1 MKKIFDRGKFMG
13 DYSNKSDEEL
23 ERLYYEGNTSASREA
38 ENNLYDRGYT
48 LDPDSDTW
56 DVGLKQN
63 DTHSVGIPIPTG
75 QWTFFLVLAIL
86 IAGLIAFFIGG
97 FLVIA
102 YAVEYATYIYIGFVI
117 SFILM
122 YVTKA
127 NSRFMNFLFYLGCL
141 ALATR
146 LFTNVIELFENV
158 DYVTFIM
165 RDTDGLGVIIKYGII
180 YIIYA
185 AIIPLLLMKVITAIV
200 RKTNLKSNNKNST
213 LNV

>member
-1 MKKIFDRGKFMG
+1 MG
-13 DYSNKSDEEL
+13 DDSNKSDEEL
-23 ERLYYEGNTSASREA
+23 ERLYYEGNTRASRDA
-38 ENNLYDRGYT
+38 ENKLYDRGYT
-48 LDPDSDTW
+48 LDSDSDTW
-56 DVGLKQN
+56 DVASNQN
-63 DTHSVGIPIPTG
+63 DAHSVGIPISTG

-102 YAVEYATYIYIGFVI
+102 YAVEYATYIYMGFVL
-117 SFILM
+117 SFVLM
-122 YVTKA
+122 CVTKG
-127 NSRFMNFLFYLGCL
+127 NSRFINFLFYLGCL

-200 RKTNLKSNNKNST
+200 RKINLRSNNNNST

>member
-1 MKKIFDRGKFMG
+1 MKKYLIGKFMG

-38 ENNLYDRGYT
+38 ENKLYDRGYT

-56 DVGLKQN
+56 DVGSNQN

-75 QWTFFLVLAIL
+75 QWTFFSFSYFNSRFNS
-86 IAGLIAFFIGG
+86 FFIGG

-122 YVTKA
+122 YVTKG
-127 NSRFMNFLFYLGCL
+127 NSRFMNFYS
-141 ALATR
+141 
-146 LFTNVIELFENV
+146 I
-158 DYVTFIM
+158 
-165 RDTDGLGVIIKYGII
+165 
-180 YIIYA
+180 
-185 AIIPLLLMKVITAIV
+185 
-200 RKTNLKSNNKNST
+200 
-213 LNV
+213 

>member
-1 MKKIFDRGKFMG
+1 MG
-13 DYSNKSDEEL
+13 DHSNKSDEEL
-23 ERLYYEGNTSASREA
+23 ERLYYEGNTRVSRDA
-38 ENNLYDRGYT
+38 ENKLYDRGYT

-102 YAVEYATYIYIGFVI
+102 YAVEYATYIYIGFVT

-122 YVTKA
+122 YVTKGS
-127 NSRFMNFLFYLGCL
+127 SRFMNFLFYLGCL

-180 YIIYA
+180 YI
-185 AIIPLLLMKVITAIV
+185 
-200 RKTNLKSNNKNST
+200 
-213 LNV
+213 

>member
-1 MKKIFDRGKFMG
+1 MG
-13 DYSNKSDEEL
+13 DHSNKSDEEL
-23 ERLYYEGNTSASREA
+23 ERLYYEGNTCASRDA
-38 ENNLYDRGYT
+38 ENKLYDRGYT

-56 DVGLKQN
+56 DVGSNQN

-117 SFILM
+117 SFVLM
-122 YVTKA
+122 CVTKGS
-127 NSRFMNFLFYLGCL
+127 SRFMNFLFYLGCL

-185 AIIPLLLMKVITAIV
+185 AVIPLLLMKVITAIV
-200 RKTNLKSNNKNST
+200 RKINLRSNNNNST

>member
-1 MKKIFDRGKFMG
+1 MKKLLDRGKFMG

-23 ERLYYEGNTSASREA
+23 ERLYYEGNTRASRDA
-38 ENNLYDRGYT
+38 ENKLYDRGYT
-48 LDPDSDTW
+48 LDSDSDTW
-56 DVGLKQN
+56 DLASNQN

-75 QWTFFLVLAIL
+75 QGTFLLFLAIL
-86 IAGLIAFFIGG
+86 IGGLIAFFIGG

-102 YAVEYATYIYIGFVI
+102 YAVEYATYIYIGFVL
-117 SFILM
+117 SFVLLC
-122 YVTKA
+122 VTKG
-127 NSRFMNFLFYLGCL
+127 NSRFINFLFYLGCL

-185 AIIPLLLMKVITAIV
+185 AIIPLLFMKIITTIV
-200 RKTNLKSNNKNST
+200 RKIHLKSKNKNST

>member
-1 MKKIFDRGKFMG
+1 MKKLFDRGKFIG
-13 DYSNKSDEEL
+13 DHSNKSDEEL
-23 ERLYYEGNTSASREA
+23 ERLYYEGNARASRDA
-38 ENNLYDRGYT
+38 ENKLYDRGYT

-56 DVGLKQN
+56 DVALNQN
-63 DTHSVGIPIPTG
+63 NTHSVGIPIPTG
-75 QWTFFLVLAIL
+75 QGAFILVLAIL

-117 SFILM
+117 SFVLM
-122 YVTKA
+122 YVTKG
-127 NSRFMNFLFYLGCL
+127 NSRFINFLFYLGCL

-185 AIIPLLLMKVITAIV
+185 AIIPLLLMKRITAII
-200 RKTNLKSNNKNST
+200 RKTKLKSNNKNST

>member
-1 MKKIFDRGKFMG
+1 MG

-23 ERLYYEGNTSASREA
+23 ERLYYEGNTRASRDA
-38 ENNLYDRGYT
+38 ENKLYDRGYT

-56 DVGLKQN
+56 DVASNQN
-63 DTHSVGIPIPTG
+63 DTHSVGIPISTG
-75 QWTFFLVLAIL
+75 QWTCFLVLAIL

-102 YAVEYATYIYIGFVI
+102 YAVEYATYIYIGFVL
-117 SFILM
+117 SFVLM
-122 YVTKA
+122 CVTKG
-127 NSRFMNFLFYLGCL
+127 NSRFINFLFYLGCL

-200 RKTNLKSNNKNST
+200 RKINLRSNNNNST

>member
-1 MKKIFDRGKFMG
+1 MG
-13 DYSNKSDEEL
+13 DHSNKSDEEL
-23 ERLYYEGNTSASREA
+23 ERLYYEGNARTSRDA
-38 ENNLYDRGYT
+38 ENKLYDRGYT
-48 LDPDSDTW
+48 LDPDSNTW
-56 DVGLKQN
+56 DVASNPN

-127 NSRFMNFLFYLGCL
+127 NSKFINF
-141 ALATR
+141 
-146 LFTNVIELFENV
+146 
-158 DYVTFIM
+158 
-165 RDTDGLGVIIKYGII
+165 
-180 YIIYA
+180 
-185 AIIPLLLMKVITAIV
+185 
-200 RKTNLKSNNKNST
+200 
-213 LNV
+213 

>member
-1 MKKIFDRGKFMG
+1 MG
-13 DYSNKSDEEL
+13 DHSNKSDEEL
-23 ERLYYEGNTSASREA
+23 ERLYYEGNARASRDA
-38 ENNLYDRGYT
+38 ENKLYDRGYT
-48 LDPDSDTW
+48 LGPDSDTW
-56 DVGLKQN
+56 DVALNQN

-75 QWTFFLVLAIL
+75 QGVFILVLAIL

-117 SFILM
+117 SFVLM
-122 YVTKA
+122 CVTKG
-127 NSRFMNFLFYLGCL
+127 NSRFINFLFYLGCL
-141 ALATR
+141 ALVTR

-180 YIIYA
+180 YSIYA
-185 AIIPLLLMKVITAIV
+185 AIIPLLLMKIITAIV
-200 RKTNLKSNNKNST
+200 RKT
-213 LNV
+213 

>member
-1 MKKIFDRGKFMG
+1 MG
-13 DYSNKSDEEL
+13 DHSNKSDEEL
-23 ERLYYEGNTSASREA
+23 ERLYYEGNTRVSRDA
-38 ENNLYDRGYT
+38 ENKLYDRGYT

-63 DTHSVGIPIPTG
+63 DNHSVGIPIPTG

-102 YAVEYATYIYIGFVI
+102 YAVEYATYIYIGFVT

-122 YVTKA
+122 YVTKGS
-127 NSRFMNFLFYLGCL
+127 SRFMNFLFYLGCL

-200 RKTNLKSNNKNST
+200 RKINLKSNNNNST

>member
-1 MKKIFDRGKFMG
+1 MF
-13 DYSNKSDEEL
+13 
-23 ERLYYEGNTSASREA
+23 
-38 ENNLYDRGYT
+38 
-48 LDPDSDTW
+48 
-56 DVGLKQN
+56 
-63 DTHSVGIPIPTG
+63 
-75 QWTFFLVLAIL
+75 LAIL
-86 IAGLIAFFIGG
+86 IGGLIAFFIGG

-102 YAVEYATYIYIGFVI
+102 YAVEYATYIYIGFVL

-122 YVTKA
+122 YVTKD
-127 NSRFMNFLFYLGCL
+127 NSRFINFLFYLGCL

-158 DYVTFIM
+158 DYITFIM
-165 RDTDGLGVIIKYGII
+165 RDTDGLGVMIKYGII

-200 RKTNLKSNNKNST
+200 RKINLRSNNNNST

>member
-1 MKKIFDRGKFMG
+1 MEKLLDRGKFMG
-13 DYSNKSDEEL
+13 DHSNKSDEEL
-23 ERLYYEGNTSASREA
+23 ERLYYEGNTRVSRDA
-38 ENNLYDRGYT
+38 ENKLYDRGYT

-102 YAVEYATYIYIGFVI
+102 YAVEYATYIYIGFVT

-122 YVTKA
+122 YVTKGS
-127 NSRFMNFLFYLGCL
+127 SRFMNFLFYLGCL

-200 RKTNLKSNNKNST
+200 RKINLKSNNNNST

>member
-13 DYSNKSDEEL
+13 DHSNKSDEEL
-23 ERLYYEGNTSASREA
+23 ERLYYEGNTRVSRDA
-38 ENNLYDRGYT
+38 ENKLYDRGYT

-56 DVGLKQN
+56 DVGSNQN
-63 DTHSVGIPIPTG
+63 DTHSVGVPILTG
-75 QWTFFLVLAIL
+75 QGTFLLFLAIL
-86 IAGLIAFFIGG
+86 IGGLIAFFIGG

-122 YVTKA
+122 YVTKG

-200 RKTNLKSNNKNST
+200 RKINLKSNNNNST